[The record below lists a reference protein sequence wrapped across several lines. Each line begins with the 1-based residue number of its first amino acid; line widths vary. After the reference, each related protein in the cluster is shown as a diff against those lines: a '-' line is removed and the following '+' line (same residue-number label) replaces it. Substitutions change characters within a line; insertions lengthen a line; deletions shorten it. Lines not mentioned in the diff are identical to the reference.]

1 MTAVDEL
8 AHGADEFPP
17 FDAAELIGEND
28 PGAPGPKPRTRKTR
42 SDAGQARG
50 PRDGSAPR
58 GRQTSTA
65 KLAKDLI
72 PVVAMLGQGAAFLL
86 PTVGAVLITQCDV
99 ITGSLAKMAEG
110 NPRLKAALT
119 KSTAIGPSA
128 DLIKVVVMCVIAA
141 QLDMQ
146 AMDPAHPV
154 AKLSGVSAIHE
165 EMLAEMGLQAQAQ
178 EDDGGFG
185 NFNMEPPPMY
195 AGDSYNADGT
205 WSAPPMF
212 AAGPGASV
220 QQ

>member
-1 MTAVDEL
+1 M
-8 AHGADEFPP
+8 F
-17 FDAAELIGEND
+17 
-28 PGAPGPKPRTRKTR
+28 
-42 SDAGQARG
+42 
-50 PRDGSAPR
+50 
-58 GRQTSTA
+58 
-65 KLAKDLI
+65 
-72 PVVAMLGQGAAFLL
+72 GQGAAFLF

-119 KSTAIGPSA
+119 KTTAIGPSSE
-128 DLIKVVVMCVIAA
+128 LIKVVVMCVIAA

-165 EMLAEMGLQAQAQ
+165 QMLAEMGVQAEEAQ
-178 EDDGGFG
+178 DADGGFG

-212 AAGPGASV
+212 SAGPGASV
-220 QQ
+220 RQ

>member
-17 FDAAELIGEND
+17 FDAAELIGEDD
-28 PGAPGPKPRTRKTR
+28 PGVDKPRTSRTRKPR
-42 SDAGQARG
+42 ADAGK
-50 PRDGSAPR
+50 PRAA
-58 GRQTSTA
+58 RQTSTA

-99 ITGSLAKMAEG
+99 ITNSLAKMAEG

-154 AKLSGVSAIHE
+154 ARLSGVSAIHE
-165 EMLAEMGLQAQAQ
+165 EMLAEMGVQSEAAN
-178 EDDGGFG
+178 DGGFG
-185 NFNMEPPPMY
+185 DFNNTSAPPPMY
-195 AGDSYNADGT
+195 AGDGFNADGT
-205 WSAPPMF
+205 WQAPPMF
-212 AAGPGASV
+212 SAGPGAAV
-220 QQ
+220 RE